1 MKRFLSILFLLQA
14 LALPAALAQQT
25 IISGSV
31 QDDTGAPLPGAAVFI
46 KSSNISTVTDA
57 EGKFTINAAQ
67 ALPFTLA
74 ASFVGHKPFELEIY
88 EVPSEPIGITLQSG
102 DLLDEVV
109 VIGYGTQRKR
119 EVTGAIASVS
129 TKDFNK
135 GLVQAPDQLFAGRVT
150 GVQITQ
156 SSNQPGG
163 GSTIRI
169 RGANSINASN
179 EPLYVIDGLPINNES
194 VTPGSATVNEPAPRN
209 PLNSLNPNDIESIEV
224 LKDASATAI
233 YGSRGANGVIIIT
246 TKKGGADRLNVDY
259 TVSTG
264 VSQVASEVKVLNAQQ
279 YMAFLNDVKADQGQ
293 APEFTEEQI
302 ANAASTDWQKEIFRT
317 AGFQNHQL
325 TLSGGRDNFSFYSG
339 LNYVDQ
345 DGNVLNSGIKKY
357 IARVNVAYNGD
368 KFNMGVNLNSSLVKD
383 QFAPSG
389 VSINESAG
397 VIYSALYQ
405 DPTLPVYNA
414 DGTYGITR
422 IVNLEN
428 PYALTQEVKDNAR
441 TLRIFG
447 NVFGEYHFTPELSA
461 KINLGTDLQQS
472 RRDAYISRQLKR
484 GEGTRG
490 IADVRSNEGGNNLIE
505 LTARYSKAFND
516 HQLEVLGGYT
526 YQEFEYRTL
535 TAGAQNFPLDAL
547 QTDNLGA
554 GAQNT
559 FTLGTNHTRNQLQSY
574 LGRVNYNYK
583 ERYLLTASIRADGS
597 SRFGANNKFGYFPS
611 AAVGWRIKEEEFLQ
625 SVDVVSEFKIRAS
638 YGQTGSQEIGDYKS
652 QILFG
657 PQGTAVLGGASQVG
671 ISAIQL
677 PNPDL
682 KWETTSQFNAGIDFG
697 LFNGRLTGAVDYFIK
712 NTDDLLL
719 NLPIPGTT
727 GFSTMLTNIG
737 SMRNSGFELSLTSLN
752 ITNKAFEWSTTFNI
766 STVKNEVTGI
776 GNLPFILNGSAGFIS
791 DFTIIRKG
799 DPLNSYF
806 GYVVDGV
813 FQLDDDI
820 ASSAQ
825 PLARPGEYKYKDVNG
840 DGIINANDRAV
851 LGSPFPDF
859 TYGLNNDFRYG
870 PFSLAIFLQGSQ
882 GGSIFNM
889 NRTESENPIS
899 FRRNRL
905 EVAYTDRW
913 TPDNPTNANSSSVP
927 VAVSYASNVNSRA
940 VEDASYI
947 RLRSVQLGV
956 NLPVPERWKLRGAQL
971 FVTAQNLFTITDYTG
986 FDPEVSAFGTS
997 NVRADF
1003 NAYPLT
1009 RTFSIG
1015 ATIGL

>member
-1 MKRFLSILFLLQA
+1 MLCFVFFGAQ
-14 LALPAALAQQT
+14 AQQK
-25 IISGSV
+25 IIRGTV
-31 QDDTGAPLPGAAVFI
+31 NDDTGAPLPGAAVFI
-46 KSSNISTVTDA
+46 RSSNISTITDA
-57 EGKFTINAAQ
+57 EGNFALSAEQ
-67 ALPFTLA
+67 SLPFTLA
-74 ASFVGHKPFELEIY
+74 VSFVGHKSYELEIY
-88 EVPSEPIGITLQSG
+88 ELPDEPVAVTLQSG
-102 DLLDEVV
+102 DMLDEVV

-129 TKDFNK
+129 SKDFNK
-135 GLVQAPDQLFAGRVT
+135 GLVQAADQLFAGRVT

-163 GSTIRI
+163 GTTIRI

-179 EPLYVIDGLPINNES
+179 EPLYVIDGLPINNQS
-194 VTPGSATVNEPAPRN
+194 ITPGTSVVNDPAPRN
-209 PLNSLNPNDIESIEV
+209 PLNSLNPNDIESVEV

-259 TVSTG
+259 TFNTG
-264 VSQVASEVKVLNAQQ
+264 VSEVASEVNVLNAEQ
-279 YMAFLNDVKADQGQ
+279 YMDFLNDIKADQGQ
-293 APEFTEEQI
+293 APEFTETQI
-302 ANAASTDWQKEIFRT
+302 ASAASTDWQKEVFT
-317 AGFQNHQL
+317 SASFQNHQL
-325 TLSGGRDNFSFYSG
+325 TLSGGRDNLTFYSA
-339 LNYVDQ
+339 LNFVDQ
-345 DGNVLNSGIKKY
+345 NGNVLNSGIKKY
-357 IARVNVAYNGD
+357 ITRLNVAYQGD
-368 KFNMGVNLNSSLVKD
+368 KFNMGVNLNSSLIKD

-397 VIYSALYQ
+397 VIYSSLYQ

-414 DGTYGITR
+414 DETYGITR

-428 PYALTQEVKDNAR
+428 PYALTQEINDNAR

-447 NVFGEYHFTPELSA
+447 NVFGEYNFTPSFSA
-461 KINLGTDLQQS
+461 KINLGTDLQQA
-472 RRDAYISRQLKR
+472 RRDAYISRLLKR

-490 IADVRSNEGGNNLIE
+490 IADVRSNEASNNLIE
-505 LTARYSKAFND
+505 ATVRYNKSISE
-516 HQLEVLGGYT
+516 HTVEVLGGYT

-535 TAGAQNFPLDAL
+535 NAGAQNFPLDAL
-547 QTDNLGA
+547 QTDNLAA

-559 FTLGTNHTRNQLQSY
+559 FTIATNHTRNQLQSY
-574 LGRVNYNYK
+574 LGRVNYSYGG
-583 ERYLLTASIRADGS
+583 RYLATASIRADGS
-597 SRFGANNKFGYFPS
+597 SRFGTNNKFGYFPS
-611 AAVGWRIKEEEFLQ
+611 AALGWRISEESFLQ
-625 SVDVVSEFKIRAS
+625 PVDVLSDLKLRVS
-638 YGQTGSQEIGDYKS
+638 YGLTGSQEIGDYNS

-657 PQGTAVLGGASQVG
+657 PQGTAVIGGASQVG

-682 KWETTSQFNAGIDFG
+682 KWETTSQFNVGLDFG
-697 LFNGRLTGAVDYFIK
+697 FFEGRLTGAIDYFVK

-719 NLPIPGTT
+719 NLPIPRTT
-727 GFSTMLTNIG
+727 GFSTKLTNIG
-737 SMRNSGFELSLTSLN
+737 SMRNSGFELSLTSVN
-752 ITNKAFEWSTTFNI
+752 IANKKFEWGTTFNI

-776 GNLPFILNGSAGFIS
+776 GELPFILGGSAGFIT

-799 DPLNSYF
+799 DPLNAYY

-813 FQLDDDI
+813 FQTDDNI
-820 ASSAQ
+820 AASAQ
-825 PLARPGEYKYKDVNG
+825 PLARPGEYKYKDVNE
-840 DGIINANDRAV
+840 DGKINADDRTV
-851 LGSPFPDF
+851 LGNPFPDY

-870 PFSLAIFLQGSQ
+870 PFTLAIFLQGVQ
-882 GGSIFNM
+882 GNTVFNM

-905 EVAYTDRW
+905 EIAYTDRW
-913 TPDNPTNANSSSVP
+913 TPENPTNANSSSVP

-940 VEDASYI
+940 VEDGSYI
-947 RLRSVQLGV
+947 RLRSVQLGF
-956 NLPVPERWKLRGAQL
+956 NIPVPEKWKLRSAQL
-971 FVTAQNLFTITDYTG
+971 YVTGQNLFTITDYTG
-986 FDPEVSAFGTS
+986 YDPEVSAFGTS

-1009 RTFSIG
+1009 RTFSVG

>member
-1 MKRFLSILFLLQA
+1 MRRVLSILFLLSA
-14 LALPAALAQQT
+14 SLFAIAQQKIVT
-25 IISGSV
+25 GTV

-46 KSSNISTVTDA
+46 RSSNISTITDA
-57 EGKFTINAAQ
+57 EGRFSLSAEHK
-67 ALPFTLA
+67 LPFTLA
-74 ASFVGHKPFELEIY
+74 VSFVGHRSYELEIY
-88 EVPSEPIGITLQSG
+88 EIPDEPVAVTLLSG

-109 VIGYGTQRKR
+109 VIGYGVQRKR

-129 TKDFNK
+129 GKDFNK
-135 GLVQAPDQLFAGRVT
+135 GLVQAADQLFAGRVT

-179 EPLYVIDGLPINNES
+179 EPLYVIDGLPINNQS
-194 VTPGSATVNEPAPRN
+194 VTPGAATVNDPAPRN
-209 PLNSLNPNDIESIEV
+209 PLNSLNPNDIESVEV

-259 TVSTG
+259 SVSTG
-264 VSQVASEVKVLNAQQ
+264 VSQVASEVKVLNADQ
-279 YMAFLNDVKADQGQ
+279 YMAFLNDIRADQNQ

-302 ANAASTDWQKEIFRT
+302 ANSASTDWQKEVFRT

-325 TLSGGRDNFSFYSG
+325 TLSGGRDNLSFYSG
-339 LNYVDQ
+339 FNYVDQ

-357 IARVNVAYNGD
+357 IARINVAYQGE

-397 VIYSALYQ
+397 VIYSSLYQ

-428 PYALTQEVKDNAR
+428 PYALTQEVNDNAS

-447 NVFGEYHFTPELSA
+447 NVFGEYHFTPEFSA
-461 KINLGTDLQQS
+461 KLNLGTDLQQS
-472 RRDAYISRQLKR
+472 RRDAYVSRLLKR

-505 LTARYSKAFND
+505 LTARYNKTIGE
-516 HQLEVLGGYT
+516 HQFEILGGYT

-547 QTDNLGA
+547 QTDNLAA

-559 FTLGTNHTRNQLQSY
+559 FTLATNHTRNQLQSY
-574 LGRVNYNYK
+574 LGRVNYNYR

-611 AAVGWRIKEEEFLQ
+611 AAIGWRLSEESFLLP
-625 SVDVVSEFKIRAS
+625 VKVLSELKLRLS
-638 YGQTGSQEIGDYKS
+638 YGQTGSQEIGDYNS

-697 LFNGRLTGAVDYFIK
+697 FFDGRLTGAIDYFVK

-719 NLPIPGTT
+719 NLPIPRTT
-727 GFSTMLTNIG
+727 GFSTKLTNIG
-737 SMRNSGFELSLTSLN
+737 SMKNSGFELSLTSQN
-752 ITNKAFEWSTTFNI
+752 VVNKNFEWSTTFNI

-776 GNLPFILNGSAGFIS
+776 GDLPFILGGSAGFIS

-799 DPLNSYF
+799 DPLNSYY

-825 PLARPGEYKYKDVNG
+825 PLARPGEYKYKDVNN
-840 DGIINANDRAV
+840 DGRINADDRTI
-851 LGSPFPDF
+851 LGSPFPNYTF
-859 TYGLNNDFRYG
+859 GFNNDFKYG
-870 PFSLAIFLQGSQ
+870 PFTLAIFFQGVQ
-882 GGSIFNM
+882 GGTIFNM

-905 EVAYTDRW
+905 EIAYTDRW
-913 TPDNPTNANSSSVP
+913 TPENPTNANSSSVP

-947 RLRSVQLGV
+947 RLRSVQLGFHV
-956 NLPVPERWKLRGAQL
+956 PIPERWKVRSAQL
-971 FVTAQNLFTITDYTG
+971 FVTGQNLFTITDYTG
-986 FDPEVSAFGTS
+986 YDPEVSAFGTS